1 MVLFLKIFVNSNL
14 KIRPYDRLSK
24 RFIFTELRVKHRVT
38 WHCTKNEVSLR
49 ISSVNVTKSAGNCGF
64 GHIY

>member
-1 MVLFLKIFVNSNL
+1 MTEGTKYKVEQLNKMQIISETGNLLIHKLKKTGGF
-14 KIRPYDRLSK
+14 P
-24 RFIFTELRVKHRVT
+24 
-38 WHCTKNEVSLR
+38 LR